1 MLNDNDYIKTIY
13 ESQTF
18 GLYMPVKVQVFCCY
32 KSLPYPCC
40 FFYPRN
46 FDWTFSFLV
55 VHMNNIAV

>member
-32 KSLPYPCC
+32 KSLPYPCW
-40 FFYPRN
+40 FFTLAI
-46 FDWTFSFLV
+46 FIGLLAFW
-55 VHMNNIAV
+55 